1 MKSQDVYGNSSNDNI
16 LVQGII
22 DLYYINSKGEI
33 ILVDY
38 KTDRIN
44 NGEEQK
50 LIEKYSKQ
58 LEIYQKALEQSLQK
72 NVSRKYIYS
81 VTLGKEIMI

>member
-1 MKSQDVYGNSSNDNI
+1 MARAKKCKRVHKEQPFYIGLKSQEVYGNNSDDNI

-38 KTDRIN
+38 KTDRITM
-44 NGEEQK
+44 
-50 LIEKYSKQ
+50 EKSK
-58 LEIYQKALEQSLQK
+58 S
-72 NVSRKYIYS
+72 
-81 VTLGKEIMI
+81 